1 MILTRT
7 MKTRLP
13 VKIAVIITAAGS
25 STRMGASIKKEHL
38 PLKKGTVLS
47 ECARAFLTSIAPFCI
62 LITVPK
68 NGEKDAFNAL
78 FSDSEMKGLIFAAQS
93 KVHFVEGGKTRQ
105 ESILNALLFLEKSNE
120 NPEIVLIHDGARPFV
135 SEKII
140 EDTVN
145 AAYKCGAS
153 APGIPPVDTQKIVC
167 NDGFIAEHLQRN
179 KMVAV
184 QTPQAFTFE
193 PLLQAHKKAAQE
205 KTEYTD
211 DTEIWGKYIGKVKI
225 VSGSTANKKIT
236 HPEDYNMQNNFV
248 FRTGLGYDIH
258 PLIEGRKLLIGGV
271 EFPFEKGEAGH
282 SDGDA
287 LLHAITDAL
296 LGASGKEDIGSF
308 FPPENDKWKDADSA
322 VLLKTAWQKI
332 KSDGWTLNN
341 LDCVIKLEKPKF
353 LPKRAEVI
361 LSIATILEV
370 EQDKISVKAK
380 TGERLDS
387 VGRGEAIEAWCSA
400 ILIK

>member
-1 MILTRT
+1 
-7 MKTRLP
+7 MKTSISA
-13 VKIAVIITAAGS
+13 KTAVIITAAGS

-38 PLKKGTVLS
+38 PLKRGTVLS
-47 ECARAFLTSIAPFCI
+47 ECARAFLTSLAPFCI

-78 FSDSEMKGLIFAAQS
+78 FSDGEMQDLIFAAQS

-105 ESILNALLFLEKSNE
+105 ESILNAMLFLEKSNAH
-120 NPEIVLIHDGARPFV
+120 PEIVLIHDGARPFV

-140 EDTVN
+140 KDTAN
-145 AAYKCGAS
+145 AAYEYGAS
-153 APGIPPVDTQKIVC
+153 APGIPPVDTHKLVC
-167 NDGFIAEHLQRN
+167 NDGFIEEHLTRN
-179 KMVAV
+179 KMVAI
-184 QTPQAFTFE
+184 QTPQAFTFA

-211 DTEIWGKYIGKVKI
+211 DTEIWGNYIGKVKI
-225 VSGSTANKKIT
+225 VLGSTANKKIT

-258 PLIEGRKLLIGGV
+258 PLVEGRKLLIGGV
-271 EFPFEKGEAGH
+271 DFPFEKGEAGH

-296 LGASGKEDIGSF
+296 LGASGKEDIGCF
-308 FPPENDKWKDADSA
+308 FPPEEDKWKDADSS

-332 KSDGWTLNN
+332 KNDGWTLNN

-353 LPKRAEVI
+353 LPKRDEVI
-361 LSIATILEV
+361 LSIANILEV